1 MRARMLNIHHKTIK
15 KLERLKKESEKKG
28 DYRMAT
34 RIHAILLNAEGYKSG
49 KIAKILK
56 KSLGQVS
63 RWIKSYEKY
72 DLKKLIEK
80 KRPGRPSLL
89 SKRQSNRLS
98 KIIAKGPNAYG
109 YNTGVW
115 TSILI
120 TEVIKKEFKIDYNPR
135 HTRRLLKKMGFSFKR
150 PKKVLSK

>member
-56 KSLGQVS
+56 SHLVKYQGGLSLMKNM
-63 RWIKSYEKY
+63 I
-72 DLKKLIEK
+72 
-80 KRPGRPSLL
+80 
-89 SKRQSNRLS
+89 
-98 KIIAKGPNAYG
+98 
-109 YNTGVW
+109 
-115 TSILI
+115 
-120 TEVIKKEFKIDYNPR
+120 
-135 HTRRLLKKMGFSFKR
+135 
-150 PKKVLSK
+150 

>member
-1 MRARMLNIHHKTIK
+1 MRARMLNVHHKTAK
-15 KLERLKKESEKKG
+15 KLEKLKKEAEKKG

-34 RIHAILLNAEGYKSG
+34 RIHAILLNAEGYTSG
-49 KIAKILK
+49 RIAGILK

-72 DLKKLIEK
+72 DLKKLTEK
-80 KRPGRPSLL
+80 KRLGRPPLL

-109 YNTGVW
+109 YT
-115 TSILI
+115 
-120 TEVIKKEFKIDYNPR
+120 
-135 HTRRLLKKMGFSFKR
+135 GFSLK
-150 PKKVLSK
+150 L